1 MSNKKRD
8 FYTILGVSKD
18 ATQADIKAAYR
29 KLAMQYHPDRNPG
42 NKEAEE
48 KFKEASGAYEVLG
61 DADKRKKYDQYGH
74 AATDG
79 HAGHADMNMDDIFGN
94 FGDIFESMFG
104 GGGHSQKRQKREA
117 RPTPQQGHDINKE
130 INITLREAF
139 EGTKKEI
146 SYNRLVTCQTC
157 KGHGA
162 KEGTKV
168 ETCKTCHG
176 AGQVQYQ
183 QGFFLYSQTC
193 STCAGKGFT
202 IPHPCPGCNGQTRKQ
217 QYDKF
222 TVNIPAGIFDG
233 ADLRVP
239 EKGDAG
245 IFGGP
250 YGDLYLKIRII
261 ADKKFKRKGDDVEC
275 TIMLTYPQLVFGC
288 QLEIEN
294 IDGTKENIK
303 IPKGCPV
310 GERIVI
316 PGKGFIVLRSTK
328 RGSLIVITQCHIP
341 NKLTT
346 EAKEELKKYS
356 EMIGTSTE
364 NTGTGTISGFFKK
377 FLG

>member
-1 MSNKKRD
+1 MSNTKRD
-8 FYTILGVSKD
+8 FYEILGVSKN
-18 ATQADIKAAYR
+18 ATQAEIKTAYR

-48 KFKEASGAYEVLG
+48 KFKEATSAYEVLE
-61 DADKRKKYDQYGH
+61 DAEKRKKYDQFGH
-74 AATDG
+74 QATQGGG
-79 HAGHADMNMDDIFGN
+79 HSDMHMDDIFSN

-104 GGGHSQKRQKREA
+104 AGGHSGGKRAKREA
-117 RPTPQQGHDINKE
+117 RPMPQEGHDINKE
-130 INITLREAF
+130 ISITLREAF

-146 SYNRLVTCQTC
+146 SYNRLVTCETC
-157 KGHGA
+157 KGQGA
-162 KEGTKV
+162 KPGTKF

-176 AGQVQYQ
+176 AGQMQYQ

-193 STCAGKGFT
+193 SSCAGFGYT
-202 IPHPCPGCNGQTRKQ
+202 IPSPCSTCSGQTRKQ

-222 TVNIPAGIFDG
+222 SVNIPAGIFDG

-239 EKGDAG
+239 QKGDAG

-250 YGDLYLKIRII
+250 YGDLYLKIKII

-275 TIMLTYPQLVFGC
+275 IIMLTYPQLVFGC
-288 QLEIEN
+288 QLDIEN
-294 IDGTKENIK
+294 IDGTKEAIK

-316 PGKGFIVLRSTK
+316 PGKGFAVLRSTK

-341 NKLTT
+341 TKLSN

-356 EMIGTSTE
+356 EMIGTNTE

>member
-1 MSNKKRD
+1 MSNKRD
-8 FYTILGVSKD
+8 FYEILGVSKD

-29 KLAMQYHPDRNPG
+29 KLAMKYHPDRNPG

-48 KFKEASGAYEVLG
+48 KFKEASGAYEVLS

-74 AATDG
+74 VASDG

-104 GGGHSQKRQKREA
+104 GGQKRAKREA
-117 RPTPQQGHDINKE
+117 KPTPQQGHDINKE

-146 SYNRLVTCQTC
+146 SYNRLVTCETC
-157 KGHGA
+157 KGQGA
-162 KEGTKV
+162 KPGTKFD
-168 ETCKTCHG
+168 TCKTCHG
-176 AGQVQYQ
+176 AGQIQYQ

-193 STCAGKGFT
+193 STCAGKGYT
-202 IPHPCPGCNGQTRKQ
+202 ISSPCSSCNGQTRKQ

-239 EKGDAG
+239 QKGDAG

-250 YGDLYLKIRII
+250 YGDLYLKIRIT

-275 TIMLTYPQLVFGC
+275 IIMLTYPQLVFGC

-294 IDGTKENIK
+294 IDGTKETIK
-303 IPKGCPV
+303 IPKACPV

-316 PGKGFIVLRSTK
+316 PGKGFIVLRSTR

-341 NKLTT
+341 NKLSN

-356 EMIGTSTE
+356 EMIGTTTD
-364 NTGTGTISGFFKK
+364 NGGTGTISGFFKK